1 MARAAARMGTAPR
14 ILLMAGGAVSVVLG
28 VLVAFLWHSSVIEA
42 TGVPRLV
49 GFVVFRGAEAALL
62 WGGAWLCVRGW
73 NGGPGPAE
81 G

>member
-28 VLVAFLWHSSVIEA
+28 ILVALLWHSSVTEA
-42 TGVPRLV
+42 TGAPKLV

>member
-1 MARAAARMGTAPR
+1 
-14 ILLMAGGAVSVVLG
+14 MAGGAVSVVLG
-28 VLVAFLWHSSVIEA
+28 VLAAFLWHSPLIEA
-42 TGVPRLV
+42 TGVSKLV
-49 GFVVFRGAEAALL
+49 GFAVFRGTEAALL

>member
-1 MARAAARMGTAPR
+1 MARAAVRMGTAPR
-14 ILLMAGGAVSVVLG
+14 LLLMAGGGLSVVLG
-28 VLVAFLWHSSVIEA
+28 ALVAFLWHSPLVET
-42 TGVPRLV
+42 TGVSHLV
-49 GFVVFRGAEAALL
+49 GGLLFRGVEAALL